1 MPITQSETVRV
12 LMQVLDRFDE
22 RINQALEHEHRDDDI
37 SNGKVKALEF
47 SKRAMLDVIRSV
59 MQEESQR
66 IEASTLEIV
75 TGGASFSHVQQVIDD
90 ERKGQ

>member
-12 LMQVLDRFDE
+12 LMQVLDRFDDK
-22 RINQALEHEHRDDDI
+22 INQALEYERKDDAV
-37 SNGKVKALEF
+37 SNGKVKALQF
-47 SKRAMLDVIRSV
+47 SKRAMLDVIRGV

-66 IEASTLEIV
+66 METKALEIV
-75 TGGASFSHVQQVIDD
+75 TGGASFSHVQQVIDA

>member
-22 RINQALEHEHRDDDI
+22 RINQALEHVQEYDDV
-37 SNGKVKALEF
+37 SKGKAKALEF
-47 SKRAMLDVIRSV
+47 SKRAMLAVIRSV
-59 MQEESQR
+59 MREE
-66 IEASTLEIV
+66 IEHMETETLEIV